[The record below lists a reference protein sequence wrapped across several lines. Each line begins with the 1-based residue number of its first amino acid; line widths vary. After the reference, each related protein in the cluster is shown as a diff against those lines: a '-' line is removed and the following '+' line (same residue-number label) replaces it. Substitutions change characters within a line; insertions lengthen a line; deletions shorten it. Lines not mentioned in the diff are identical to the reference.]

1 MSLQMNSGKSAML
14 WALQHCEYR
23 HASISHCAC
32 HEVSYGFQLKC
43 VSDPEK
49 QQLRDS
55 RADERIGNHLAQLLR
70 QDLVGKV
77 DCMPRI
83 VSRPSS
89 SMMSSRSTF
98 ESRHASSSNSAM
110 TSPIP
115 STLSSQNCH
124 SNTVSRV
131 STVEKCYQPSNDS
144 CGTVLLVHYAFQTQ
158 VCMYPLVGPE
168 DNDGISVR
176 IDEQSI

>member
-1 MSLQMNSGKSAML
+1 
-14 WALQHCEYR
+14 
-23 HASISHCAC
+23 
-32 HEVSYGFQLKC
+32 
-43 VSDPEK
+43 
-49 QQLRDS
+49 
-55 RADERIGNHLAQLLR
+55 
-70 QDLVGKV
+70 
-77 DCMPRI
+77 MPRI

-144 CGTVLLVHYAFQTQ
+144 CGTVLLGDYAFHTQ

-176 IDEQSI
+176 IDEQSISLTGNVSIANFGLYCVLPMHDSNASHSSSSFPCFAC